1 MKFKEGQLLI
11 KIVHPKTN
19 DRKVEKGGIVKISRI
34 TNYDC
39 EHDMLVEVVKSK
51 NLPTGTRGVV
61 NSSHYKAFHPTL
73 LKRKSK
79 WLTY

>member
-1 MKFKEGQLLI
+1 MKFKEGQL
-11 KIVHPKTN
+11 IVKTAHPETD

-39 EHDMLVEVVKSK
+39 ENDLLVEVVKSK
-51 NLPTGTRGVV
+51 NLPTGTRGAV
-61 NSSHYKAFHPTL
+61 NSSNYEAFHPTL

-79 WLTY
+79 

>member
-11 KIVHPKTN
+11 KTVHPETD

-34 TNYDC
+34 NIYDC
-39 EHDMLVEVVKSK
+39 ENDLLVEVVKSK
-51 NLPTGTRGVV
+51 NLPTGTRGAVC
-61 NSSHYKAFHPTL
+61 SSNYKAFNPTL

-79 WLTY
+79 

>member
-1 MKFKEGQLLI
+1 MKFKEGQLII
-11 KIVHPKTN
+11 KTIHPEAD

-39 EHDMLVEVVKSK
+39 ENDLLVEVVKSK
-51 NLPTGTRGVV
+51 NLPTGTRGAV
-61 NSSHYKAFHPTL
+61 NSSNYKAFHPTL

-79 WLTY
+79 

>member
-11 KIVHPKTN
+11 RINLPDTAN
-19 DRKVEKGGIVKISRI
+19 RRVEKGGIVKISRI
-34 TNYDC
+34 NIYDC
-39 EHDMLVEVVKSK
+39 ENDLLVKVVKSK
-51 NLPTGTRGVV
+51 NLPIGTHGLV

-79 WLTY
+79 

>member
-1 MKFKEGQLLI
+1 MKFKEGQLII
-11 KIVHPKTN
+11 KTIHPETN

-39 EHDMLVEVVKSK
+39 ENDLLVEVVKSK
-51 NLPTGTRGVV
+51 NLPTGTYGIVD
-61 NSSHYKAFHPTL
+61 SSHYKAFHPTL

-79 WLTY
+79 

>member
-11 KIVHPKTN
+11 KTVNPETN

-39 EHDMLVEVVKSK
+39 ENDLLVEVVKSK
-51 NLPTGTRGVV
+51 NLPTGTYAVV
-61 NSSHYKAFHPTL
+61 DSSHYKAFHPTL

-79 WLTY
+79 